1 MGYKQQSL
9 IISADNRA
17 NKSNT
22 DWSNFTIRLESPIE
36 NVVRIDLRCVSLNLF
51 SGGFPTFTNSS
62 DSALTC
68 PWLGIQSAQLG
79 DKIICANNIA
89 LFDIVPIISTQA
101 IQFYERTE
109 SKGQNNEFLYSKPTN
124 LYQIDIKMVN
134 KDGSQ
139 PGNIDATDS
148 IDIFLQVI
156 TEEAD

>member
-22 DWSNFTIRLESPIE
+22 DWSNFTIRLEHPIE
-36 NVVRIDLRCVSLNLF
+36 NVVRIDLRFVSLNLF
-51 SGGFPTFTNSS
+51 SGTLPTFTDSS
-62 DSALTC
+62 NRVSAC

-79 DKIICANNIA
+79 DKITCANNIA
-89 LFDIVPIISTQA
+89 LFDIVPITTQGV
-101 IQFYERTE
+101 QFYERAE
-109 SKGQNNEFLYSKPTN
+109 SNAQSHEFLYSKPTN

-139 PGNIDATDS
+139 PGSIDATDS
-148 IDIFLQVI
+148 IDIVLQVI
-156 TEEAD
+156 SEEVD